1 MGHPILFL
9 TCNSLVTTQEKKLK
23 NWYIQE
29 QLEPRLNPNLKKKTV
44 TKMNIDNGEYQ
55 QQSPQRLLDRY
66 DHMNS
71 RNKRQDL
78 CLKPIEAEYY
88 SIGN

>member
-1 MGHPILFL
+1 MA
-9 TCNSLVTTQEKKLK
+9 TQEKKLK

-29 QLEPRLNPNLKKKTV
+29 HTTGTTFEPKFKKKPV

-55 QQSPQRLLDRY
+55 QQSPQRLLDTY
-66 DHMNS
+66 DHMNI

>member
-1 MGHPILFL
+1 MPHWDGMVP
-9 TCNSLVTTQEKKLK
+9 QEKKLK

-29 QLEPRLNPNLKKKTV
+29 YTTGTTFEPKYFKTFEKKWRR
-44 TKMNIDNGEYQ
+44 DHGGFQ
-55 QQSPQRLLDRY
+55 QQSPQRLIDRY
-66 DHMNS
+66 DHINS